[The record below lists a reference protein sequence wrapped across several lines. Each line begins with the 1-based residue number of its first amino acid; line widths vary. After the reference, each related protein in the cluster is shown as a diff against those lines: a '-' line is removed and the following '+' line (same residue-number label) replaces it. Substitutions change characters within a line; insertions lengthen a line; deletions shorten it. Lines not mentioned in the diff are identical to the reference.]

1 MGYDEKTAERVR
13 RILSGQRNI
22 AEKKM
27 IGGLCFMINGSMC
40 CGVTSS
46 ALIVRVG
53 AEARERVL
61 AKPHVQPMKFA
72 GRPLAGFVCI
82 DLAGCCTETALAAWI
97 QKGIDFVSQLPA
109 KKPARAL
116 GPRHC
121 RSGSKIN
128 CN

>member
-1 MGYDEKTAERVR
+1 
-13 RILSGQRNI
+13 
-22 AEKKM
+22 
-27 IGGLCFMINGSMC
+27 MINGSMC

-82 DLAGCCTETALAAWI
+82 DPAGYRTDTALVKWV
-97 QKGIDFVSQLPA
+97 QQGIDFASQLPA
-109 KKPARAL
+109 KKPAR
-116 GPRHC
+116 GPRPKTLPK
-121 RSGSKIN
+121 RK
-128 CN
+128 